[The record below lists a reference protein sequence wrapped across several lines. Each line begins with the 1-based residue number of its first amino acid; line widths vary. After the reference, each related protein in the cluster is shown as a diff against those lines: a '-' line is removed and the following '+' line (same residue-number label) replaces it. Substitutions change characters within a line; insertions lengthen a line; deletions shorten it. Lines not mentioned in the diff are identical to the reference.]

1 MFSTPLFTD
10 FFKVSH
16 PMTLL
21 ALALLVGSFVILYQF
36 EKKKISFSMR
46 MLIGLGLG
54 LLLGVGLQ
62 AIAGFPSP
70 ELIKNTT
77 WIQQSITWFSFTG
90 SVFVGFI
97 RMLVVPI
104 IMSSLIYTIINFK
117 SSISLASLT
126 RRSIFWL
133 MITTGVAVAIGI
145 VLALGTRLGSNI
157 ATISSTASAR
167 NVIDLSGI
175 ILGIIPS
182 NPILAMSRD
191 NVIAVVIFAAMIA
204 TSARIMGSKEKYAPA
219 IGVFAQFVDASY
231 RIVMSMA
238 MTIIKYMPYAV
249 VSLLA
254 STLMSHGLQA
264 IQSALLFI
272 GLVYLAS
279 FIMIAVYA
287 VILLLHGL
295 NPITFYRKAL
305 PALTM
310 AFSSRSSVGT
320 LPVTISTLKDRLGV
334 SGGTANLVSS
344 LGSTMG
350 MNGCAGYFPGLVAI
364 MVATMTG
371 TPIDAS
377 FIIMVIIV
385 GMLGSL
391 GIAGIPGSATMAAS
405 IMLAGIGLNQHFH
418 LLAVVLAIDPLIDM
432 GRTMINVNGA
442 MISALAVDK
451 EFGTLNVEAYN
462 SKDADVSADVSDF
475 TAL

>member
-1 MFSTPLFTD
+1 MFDTALFTD
-10 FFKVSH
+10 FFKISQ
-16 PMTLL
+16 PMTVL
-21 ALALLVGSFVILYQF
+21 AIVLLVGSFVILYQC

-46 MLIGLGLG
+46 MLIGLILG
-54 LLLGVGLQ
+54 LSLGIVLQ
-62 AIAGFPSP
+62 AVAGFPSP
-70 ELIKNTT
+70 DSIKSTP
-77 WIQQSITWFSFTG
+77 WIQQSITWYSFFG
-90 SVFVGFI
+90 SVFVSFI

-117 SSISLASLT
+117 SSVSLAALT
-126 RRSIFWL
+126 RRSLFWL
-133 MITTGVAVAIGI
+133 MLTTGIAVSIGI
-145 VLALGTRLGSNI
+145 ALALVTRLGSNI
-157 ATISSTASAR
+157 ALVNSNAAAR
-167 NVIDLSGI
+167 PVIDLSGI

-182 NPILAMSRD
+182 NPVLAMSRD
-191 NVIAVVIFAAMIA
+191 NVIAVVIFASMIA
-204 TSARIMGSKEKYAPA
+204 TSARIMGSKEKYAA
-219 IGVFAQFVDASY
+219 SIGVFSQFVDASY

-264 IQSALLFI
+264 VQSALLFI
-272 GLVYLAS
+272 GLVYLAT
-279 FIMIAVYA
+279 FIMFVVYA
-287 VILLLHGL
+287 IILAFHGL

-334 SGGTANLVSS
+334 SGGTANLVAS

-350 MNGCAGYFPGLVAI
+350 MNGCAGYFPGMVAI

-405 IMLAGIGLNQHFH
+405 IMLAGIGLSQYFS

-432 GRTMINVNGA
+432 GRTLINVNGA
-442 MISALAVDK
+442 MISAISVDK
-451 EFGTLNVEAYN
+451 ELGTMDVEAYN
-462 SKDADVSADVSDF
+462 AKTTSAASEMSDF
-475 TAL
+475 NTL